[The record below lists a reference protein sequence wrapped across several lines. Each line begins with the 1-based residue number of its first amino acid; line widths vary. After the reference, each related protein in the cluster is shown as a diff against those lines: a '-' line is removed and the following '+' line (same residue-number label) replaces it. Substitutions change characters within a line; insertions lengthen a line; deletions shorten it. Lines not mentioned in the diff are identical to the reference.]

1 MTVRIYFVLILA
13 IAAGVWVFRAASPG
27 IRTALV
33 LATLLGLLVLPDTA
47 YFALMHPRDMA
58 VDYLVAGSPYGAR
71 TGFYN
76 FTEPVSFAA
85 FIADYVYAIL
95 KLDVPVLFHPGPKEF
110 VMLVFVW
117 IAVGAVSGRK
127 AGAANINAGTL
138 NVFAC
143 LVIGHMAVSMLF
155 EPDLG
160 SYTRHLASVALFC
173 AWQLRHVGARSG
185 HSSAA
190 VQIRYSSIESEGRYS

>member
-1 MTVRIYFVLILA
+1 
-13 IAAGVWVFRAASPG
+13 
-27 IRTALV
+27 
-33 LATLLGLLVLPDTA
+33 
-47 YFALMHPRDMA
+47 MA
-58 VDYLVAGSPYGAR
+58 VDYLIAGSPYGAR

-95 KLDVPVLFHPGPKEF
+95 KLNLPVLFYPGLKEF

-117 IAVGAVSGRK
+117 IAVGAVWGKK
-127 AGAANINAGTL
+127 AGSTNINAATL

-173 AWQLRHVGARSG
+173 AWQLRDVGARSG
-185 HSSAA
+185 HSPAT
-190 VQIRYSSIESEGRYS
+190 VQMGYPSNEAEKSYL